1 MELHCHW
8 PVQTTKMEQRNGG
21 FHAPAHRP
29 VKWVCA
35 FSQITLINQNVYEIG
50 PEEVVT
56 ASHDS
61 TTLGVPAGAP
71 ASQFSDICTEK
82 FPLCREMHKN
92 MNKAGIIHSRLRC

>member
-8 PVQTTKMEQRNGG
+8 PVQTTKMEERNGG

-35 FSQITLINQNVYEIG
+35 FSQITLINQNVLLNNTFHFDGKLIQLNVRRFCITNSRTKLA
-50 PEEVVT
+50 PRRSVT

-61 TTLGVPAGAP
+61 STLGVPAGALL
-71 ASQFSDICTEK
+71 ANYTI
-82 FPLCREMHKN
+82 N
-92 MNKAGIIHSRLRC
+92 A